1 MPALT
6 AHEPNPALRVL
17 YRWFFDHIQVDD
29 EWVRQVRASAQRGRI
44 VYVLRSL
51 NAVDF
56 LALDHLTK
64 RFDLPRIRYVNDFGL
79 GLGLFEAAR
88 DGLLPVLR
96 RLVPRP
102 LRDQLSAALGGG
114 GSIALFM
121 KRPPGVMDLAVGAHG
136 RGQLQSDEYLRALL
150 ELQRQEPERPIV
162 LLPQVFVWT
171 NRPDTQG
178 TQWLDLVLGSR
189 EWPSTLRTVG
199 QFLSNYRHVELR
211 AGEPLDLAAYART
224 SDGTPEDTL
233 VRRVMYAVLRRLERE
248 RRSATG
254 PAHNPPDRQRLRVLR
269 SPHLQ
274 SVVTDMAGERQEDRR
289 ALNRRAS
296 KMLKAMQATPNS
308 ATIRALDV
316 LLDRVFHRIYA
327 GLEVDTA
334 GLKRLRELTKVG
346 PVVLLPSHKSHVDY
360 LVLSFIMFENN
371 LPLPMIAAGDNL
383 SFFPLGPVL
392 RRAGGFFIRRS
403 FQGDKLY
410 SASVEAYVRRLLRE
424 GHTLELFLEGGRSR
438 TGKLLE
444 PKFGLLGMIV
454 EAALGVEK
462 PVHFVPVSIGYERIV
477 ETSSYE
483 HEVSGGDKHKED
495 AAGLLKTT
503 EVLQHKYG
511 RITVQFSDPLTLGNL
526 RQELALGPGP
536 LNEPARRT
544 LVTRLANRTMDAI
557 NQVTAV
563 TPGGLAALAI
573 LSSQRRSVAH
583 EELMERCA
591 KLLGVLQSMN
601 ARIAPRTTE
610 QGVLRGSAIHEAI
623 QMFVDAGMLEVHTPE
638 QARASNGRRRER
650 GSERCGAGALYR
662 VPENKRVELDTSKN
676 HIIHFLVER
685 GLVALSLLHPPAEPV
700 DSPTVQKRVL
710 RLSKLFKHEF
720 RFRAGATFEEIFED
734 TLSTMIESS
743 EIQHTRGLLQPGYG
757 HDGWSGRIWLQTYAS
772 SLKNFVEGYRVA
784 ARALMLLLK
793 GPLTEKDLT
802 RRALALGHRMFLA
815 GDVELREAVS
825 KPLIQNALRVFREE
839 GYLEQLPESKLTL
852 SQSFATPEAAGA
864 IEGRLTGFCEFV
876 S

>member
-1 MPALT
+1 MTVLT
-6 AHEPNPALRVL
+6 GYETNPALRVL

-29 EWVRQVRASAQRGRI
+29 EWVRQVRALSQRARI
-44 VYVLRSL
+44 VYVLRSS
-51 NAVDF
+51 NAVDY

-64 RFDLPRIRYVNDFGL
+64 RFDLPRIQYVNDFGI
-79 GLGLFEAAR
+79 GLGLFEPVR
-88 DGLLPVLR
+88 RGLAPVVMRFLQ
-96 RLVPRP
+96 RP
-102 LRDQLSAALGGG
+102 VGEQLGAALGGS
-114 GSIALFM
+114 GSVALFM
-121 KRPPGVMDLAVGAHG
+121 KRPPGVIDLAVGGAHG
-136 RGQLQSDEYLRALL
+136 RGQISSDEHLRCLL

-178 TQWLDLVLGSR
+178 TQWLDLVIGSR
-189 EWPSTLRTVG
+189 EWPSTLRTMG

-211 AGEPLDLAAYART
+211 VGEPYDLAAYLEGS
-224 SDGTPEDTL
+224 SDVPEDVH

-274 SVVTDMAGERQEDRR
+274 SVVTDMAGERSADRQALYRR
-289 ALNRRAS
+289 AAN
-296 KMLKAMQATPNS
+296 MVKAMQATPNS
-308 ATIRALDV
+308 ATIRVLDV

-327 GLEVDTA
+327 GLEVDTD
-334 GLKRLRELTKVG
+334 GLKQLRALTKVG

-403 FQGDKLY
+403 FGGDKLY
-410 SASVEAYVRRLLRE
+410 SAAVESYVRRLLRE

-454 EAALGVEK
+454 DAAIGVEK

-477 ETSSYE
+477 ETSSYG
-483 HEVSGGDKHKED
+483 HELSGGDKHKED

-503 EVLQHKYG
+503 SVLQHRYG
-511 RITVQFSDPLTLGNL
+511 RITVQFAEPLTLQQV
-526 RQELALGPGP
+526 RTELGLTPMGS
-536 LNEPARRT
+536 LNEPARRM

-591 KLLGVLQSMN
+591 KLLGVLQTMK
-601 ARIAPRTTE
+601 ARIPGRTLE
-610 QGVLRGSAIHEAI
+610 RGVLRVEAIQEAI
-623 QMFVDAGMLEVHTPE
+623 QMFVDAGMLEAHTPE
-638 QARASNGRRRER
+638 QARAPKER
-650 GSERCGAGALYR
+650 GSDRCGAGALYR
-662 VPENKRVELDTSKN
+662 VPENKRLELETSKN

-685 GLVALSLLHPPAEPV
+685 GLVALSVLHAPGEPV
-700 DSPTVQKRVL
+700 DTSTVHKRVL

-720 RFRAGATFEEIFED
+720 RFRSGAFDGIFEE
-734 TLSTMIESS
+734 TLSTMLGSAELQQS
-743 EIQHTRGLLQPGYG
+743 RGLLQPGYG

-772 SLKNFVEGYRVA
+772 ALKNFVEGYRVA
-784 ARALMLLLK
+784 ARSLTLLLK
-793 GPLTEKDLT
+793 GPLSDKDLV
-802 RRALALGHRMFLA
+802 RRGLALGHRMYLA
-815 GDVELREAVS
+815 GDIALPEAVS
-825 KPLIQNALRVFREE
+825 KPLIQNALVAFREE
-839 GYLEQLPESKLTL
+839 GYLEQLPESKLAL
-852 SQSFATPEAAGA
+852 AQSFANAEAAST
-864 IEGRLTGFCEFV
+864 IEGRLTGFCEFA